1 MKASSGLVAAAEE
14 RRKREA
20 QDELVLDIAK
30 GENESVTLSV
40 RAAIERGY
48 QATFIDSL
56 REALKK
62 KENEI
67 DRICGRNYSEF
78 LTSTADMLRMRGAAS
93 DLTDIVRKIH
103 GDFNNSG
110 EEMVAVLTRL
120 EELQTERSQTRAVLE
135 TVISCKELSKLM
147 LQAKNFLDA
156 GEHYSAMQI
165 VEKVQKGYLPLP
177 GVVTPYGGNEVVQHE
192 LPKPVRA
199 IIDRWMPRTIFQLTS
214 ITTDAAD
221 VLLFR
226 LRDKAQLIGRVV
238 LKRQGAVA
246 LIANKFSLG
255 DDTNSATAA
264 APSVGGASDYSAIL
278 SDLYAD
284 RYAQLTLLHKAP
296 TFSLQ
301 HVKRCASSL
310 RLQRWLEPGDVSGW
324 ISHRYQWGKISSKT
338 RSSKKDKN
346 GAGPAGAS
354 LPSTSSPPD
363 KDKKSSDYLHKVT
376 DQEERF
382 LDELSEN
389 LGPLHKAI
397 HIAAVLHQ
405 QPHLHEHLRGQR
417 GPALTDILDAN
428 EQIMRTCSLTD
439 PGGLTNYISSIAGF
453 FMLECVLRRSVERQ
467 EGAFAWP
474 EIIELWTTTCIRLDI
489 LVARQTD
496 SLRTPEQILMVKDE
510 ISLLAEICNDEA
522 LGLPTSPLYETIR
535 LLWSRF
541 EELQIGAI
549 HEAVVVASISHK
561 AYEGLY
567 VMDMKTLAT
576 KVLAFSLEN
585 VQFEETKTGSEIE
598 FAEKQEATSPGLGN
612 EKNANTKA
620 KRRATNLLRNLD
632 NLEDEIE
639 YMGDSQS
646 PRNSESGPASPA
658 LSSGGSGKFNTGA
671 MSTQSD
677 IPTLPHTYLFS
688 FLVPETQRALYL
700 MVTRIVAFSAKN
712 PLLGNM
718 GEATCNSLLKAY
730 ECVAQTLNRELTLAG
745 VDTPLGKAAQV
756 SMDAATL
763 AFASKHCYELL
774 KQSLHTLHWNQ
785 RMDEPL
791 ASSERSARTMLLRLS
806 LEAQDVVYEILR
818 SKTMELLESLVF
830 MDLTPKTLSLHPHEV
845 IEDAIQFLEA
855 KMGVLSS
862 LPQAARTIA
871 FFTCCNCI
879 THAVLQHLMS
889 DKVKV
894 INVFFLAALEQD
906 CRTLSKYALTTNIAS
921 LHMCFAELH
930 ETAQAAIH
938 KDLPKLATDPVQR
951 HRLFPKLDPFKLAQ
965 LLDKVQAVPSVP
977 PSSMLPVYDA
987 SSAKAISANLRKK
1000 HKEET
1005 KPAGAPKVV
1014 LKTAP
1019 R

>member
-1 MKASSGLVAAAEE
+1 MKASTSLVAAAEE

-135 TVISCKELSKLM
+135 SVISCKELSKLM

-165 VEKVQKGYLPLP
+165 VEKVQNGYLPMP
-177 GVVTPYGGNEVVQHE
+177 GVVAPHGGREVVRHE
-192 LPKPVRA
+192 LPKPVKA
-199 IIDRWMPRTIFQLTS
+199 ILDRWMPRTTFRLTS
-214 ITTDAAD
+214 TATDAAD
-221 VLLFR
+221 ALLFK
-226 LRDKAQLIGRVV
+226 LREKAQLIGRVV

-246 LIANKFSLG
+246 LVANKFSLG
-255 DDTNSATAA
+255 DDTAIASATGV
-264 APSVGGASDYSAIL
+264 VGGVNTAL
-278 SDLYAD
+278 NELYAD

-296 TFSLQ
+296 SFSLQ

-310 RLQRWLEPGDVSGW
+310 RLHRWLEPGDVSGW
-324 ISHRYQWGKISSKT
+324 ISPRYQWGKISSKS
-338 RSSKKDKN
+338 RSSKKEKN
-346 GAGPAGAS
+346 GASPAGG
-354 LPSTSSPPD
+354 SSSPD
-363 KDKKSSDYLHKVT
+363 KDKKNYDYLHKVS
-376 DQEERF
+376 DQEERL

-405 QPHLHEHLRGQR
+405 ETHLHEHFRGQR
-417 GPALTDILDAN
+417 GPALSDILDAS
-428 EQIMRTCSLTD
+428 EQVMRTCSLTD

-453 FMLECVLRRSVERQ
+453 FMLECVLRKSLERQ
-467 EGAFAWP
+467 EGAFAWE
-474 EIIELWTTTCIRLDI
+474 EIIELWTTACIRLDI

-510 ISLLAEICNDEA
+510 ISLLAEACNDES
-522 LGLPTSPLYETIR
+522 LGLPSSPLYETIR

-549 HEAVVVASISHK
+549 HEAVMVASISHK
-561 AYEGLY
+561 AYEGLH
-567 VMDMKTLAT
+567 VTDMKTLAT

-585 VQFEETKTGSEIE
+585 VKLDESKTTNEAD
-598 FAEKQEATSPGLGN
+598 FADKVLTPSDA
-612 EKNANTKA
+612 KNAPSAGKKA
-620 KRRATNLLRNLD
+620 SRRASNLLRNLD

-639 YMGDSQS
+639 CMGESPS
-646 PRNSESGPASPA
+646 PRGSESGVSSPV
-658 LSSGGSGKFNTGA
+658 LSSGSGKVNA
-671 MSTQSD
+671 SAVSAQSD
-677 IPTLPHTYLFS
+677 VPTLPHTYLFS

-730 ECVAQTLNRELTLAG
+730 ERVSQTLNRELMRAG

-756 SMDAATL
+756 STDAATL

-785 RMDEPL
+785 RMDESL
-791 ASSERSARTMLLRLS
+791 ASSERSARTMLIRLS

-818 SKTMELLESLVF
+818 SKTTQLLESLVF
-830 MDLTPKTLSLHPHEV
+830 MDLTPKTLPVRPHEV

-862 LPQAARTIA
+862 LPQASRTIA

-879 THAVLQHLMS
+879 AHAVLQHLLS
-889 DKVKV
+889 DKVKY
-894 INVFFLAALEQD
+894 INVFFLATLEQD
-906 CRTLSKYALTTNIAS
+906 CRILAKYALTTDVAS

-965 LLDKVQAVPSVP
+965 VLDKVQAVPNVP

-987 SSAKAISANLRKK
+987 NSVRSISANLRKK
-1000 HKEET
+1000 HAPKEESRAT
-1005 KPAGAPKVV
+1005 GAFAPKVV
-1014 LKTAP
+1014 LKSAT